1 MPNTTP
7 TPIFAER
14 RSCASRLGRLSCVCR
29 ALTVIA
35 SLCAPS
41 IVRAQVVETLIEGW
55 RAAAPLP
62 AIMSAAPHEILPA
75 PLPDSPATSESSA
88 ATSSLTLAQLEE
100 LSTTRHPTLRE
111 AAYAVRAAE
120 ARALQAGFYPNPTFG
135 YIGEEMG
142 EGGRAGQQGGFVRQ
156 ELVTAGKL
164 GLRRALACQEAE
176 QARWVWQ
183 VQCLRVRGD
192 VRRHYYESLAAQRS
206 VELNRRLTVIGEECV
221 KAAAS
226 LYRAQEV
233 SRIDELQARIELEAV
248 QLRLHEAEQRRL
260 AAWRQLASTLGAAD
274 LAPTTVEGDLEQLP
288 AEIVWEAALTRL
300 LQESPQLAE
309 ARAGVER
316 ARRRWA
322 VECAARV
329 PNLDVSA
336 DVRHNNETHYTTSSV
351 ELGVPLPMFH
361 RNQGNIAAAQAEI
374 AAADA
379 AAQRLELSLQERLAA
394 VYERYASALDSV
406 RRYRESMLPKAKQSL
421 DLVQA
426 GYRQG
431 ELGYQTLLTAQRT
444 HYQAQ
449 LTYLDSLRQLHL
461 AASDI
466 EHSLLQD
473 SLAANVAREA
483 GAP

>member
-1 MPNTTP
+1 MPGSPTT
-7 TPIFAER
+7 
-14 RSCASRLGRLSCVCR
+14 
-29 ALTVIA
+29 
-35 SLCAPS
+35 
-41 IVRAQVVETLIEGW
+41 
-55 RAAAPLP
+55 
-62 AIMSAAPHEILPA
+62 
-75 PLPDSPATSESSA
+75 PDSPETLN
-88 ATSSLTLAQLEE
+88 SLTLAQLEE
-100 LSTTRHPTLRE
+100 LSMTHHPSLRE

-164 GLRRALACQEAE
+164 GLRRALASQETE

-192 VRRHYYESLAAQRS
+192 VQRRYYELLAADRA
-206 VELNRRLTVIGEECV
+206 VELNRRLAIIGEEGV

-233 SRIDELQARIELEAV
+233 SRVDELQARIELEGV
-248 QLRLHEAEQRRL
+248 QLRLREAHERRR
-260 AAWRQLASTLGAAD
+260 AAWRQLASTIGAAD
-274 LAPTTVEGDLEQLP
+274 LAPAALAGDLEQLP
-288 AEIVWEAALTRL
+288 AEIVWEAALSRL

-316 ARRRWA
+316 ARRRLA

-336 DVRHNNETHYTTSSV
+336 DVRHNNETRYTTSSV

-394 VYERYASALDSV
+394 VYERYASALHSV
-406 RRYRESMLPKAKQSL
+406 QRYRESLLPNAKQSL

-466 EHSLLQD
+466 EHLLLQD

-483 GAP
+483 SAP